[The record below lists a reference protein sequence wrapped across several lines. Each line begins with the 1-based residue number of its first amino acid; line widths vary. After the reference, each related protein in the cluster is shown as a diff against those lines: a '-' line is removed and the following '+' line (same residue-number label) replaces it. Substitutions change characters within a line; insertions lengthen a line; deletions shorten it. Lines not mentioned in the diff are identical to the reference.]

1 MEEPEL
7 ALPLMRIFPFTIDN
21 AKSDVFVW
29 RSRSKM
35 QQDGIKVTFFAD
47 NLVCRSSGF
56 VNKVRVEDIELKFD
70 LAFNFAILQSI
81 YSRTL

>member
-1 MEEPEL
+1 
-7 ALPLMRIFPFTIDN
+7 MRPVGAPQHAIGKGLDQQ
-21 AKSDVFVW
+21 AAERDDVFVW